1 LNSGG
6 LSEGLDTFLG
16 IEVSF
21 MSLDARPHGMKIHKF
36 ENFSRALQSPI
47 FAPIRACVKKLRL
60 MGEDIDVKIFKLL
73 RIACRHDDYE
83 GAHKMLTC
91 GIDMTD

>member
-1 LNSGG
+1 MDLKFEVNSDHLFSPFVLLNYGG

-36 ENFSRALQSPI
+36 ENISRALQSPI
-47 FAPIRACVKKLRL
+47 LIPLVEKRASIRP
-60 MGEDIDVKIFKLL
+60 
-73 RIACRHDDYE
+73 H
-83 GAHKMLTC
+83 
-91 GIDMTD
+91 